1 MSHFAKVENGV
12 VTEVIVATQSEINTE
27 HHGDA
32 FLWVQASYN
41 NNFRK
46 NFAAVGDV
54 YDRTRDAFMSAQPYP
69 SWLLDEDTYQWVPPT
84 LDPTVDIMV
93 EPFEWDES
101 SVSWVVSEVT
111 P

>member
-12 VTEVIVATQSEINTE
+12 VTEVIVATQAEINTE
-27 HHGDA
+27 NHGDA
-32 FLWVQASYN
+32 FLWIQTSYN

-46 NFAAVGDV
+46 NFAATGIT
-54 YDRTRDAFMSAQPYP
+54 YDKTRDAFMSAQPYP
-69 SWLLDEDTYQWVPPT
+69 SWLLDEDTCQWYAPT
-84 LDPTVDIMV
+84 PDPTVDITV
-93 EPFEWDES
+93 ESFEWDES